1 MICSEFWKQLCIEI
15 NIFFFLFL
23 GKKIHLYLLNFKMG
37 AQAIPALGLP
47 WLWYIQP
54 CLQTS
59 CEEFCCALKWSFLN
73 KIFEKCFNWND
84 KIDVVVM
91 AVLEWDLNPKTH
103 SYDNVCLV
111 WSRECFFLYSSLE
124 SRISIRLYLFIFG
137 PRGVRLI
144 LEAMLIPDCS
154 VLLGAK

>member
-1 MICSEFWKQLCIEI
+1 MHRNKY
-15 NIFFFLFL
+15 FFFLFL
-23 GKKIHLYLLNFKMG
+23 GKKIHLYLSNFKMG
-37 AQAIPALGLP
+37 AQAIPALGWSGIYLTMAAVYTTMLTNK
-47 WLWYIQP
+47 LWRVLL
-54 CLQTS
+54 CLK
-59 CEEFCCALKWSFLN
+59 LKFFWTKYLKS
-73 KIFEKCFNWND
+73 KCFNWND
-84 KIDVVVM
+84 KVKINVVVM

-103 SYDNVCLV
+103 SYNNVCLV

-137 PRGVRLI
+137 PKGVRLI